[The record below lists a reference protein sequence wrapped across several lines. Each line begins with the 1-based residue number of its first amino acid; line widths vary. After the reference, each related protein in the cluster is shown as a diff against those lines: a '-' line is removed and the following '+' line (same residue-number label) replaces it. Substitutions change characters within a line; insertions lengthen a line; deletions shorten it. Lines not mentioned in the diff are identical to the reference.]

1 MKSFTDD
8 SLMCGEEATLSRQR
22 LSREN
27 LLFTL
32 FRASHLSSQG
42 TLSIPKSGGIGLQ
55 VEVSNSFPPKISKK
69 EKYIKSQK
77 EDVKYA
83 GKEVK
88 RRRT

>member
-1 MKSFTDD
+1 
-8 SLMCGEEATLSRQR
+8 MCGEEATLSRRR

-27 LLFTL
+27 LL
-32 FRASHLSSQG
+32 S

>member
-1 MKSFTDD
+1 
-8 SLMCGEEATLSRQR
+8 MCGEEATLSRRR

-27 LLFTL
+27 LL
-32 FRASHLSSQG
+32 SHLSSQG

-69 EKYIKSQK
+69 EKYIKSEK

>member
-1 MKSFTDD
+1 
-8 SLMCGEEATLSRQR
+8 MCGEEA
-22 LSREN
+22 
-27 LLFTL
+27 
-32 FRASHLSSQG
+32 